1 MMEDYDINEFEV
13 ERFSAKMYLDTF
25 TFDLYNS
32 FEPSADKEIGRLID
46 EFDKNNKKYIELN
59 KKLADEKD
67 EQIILNFESERHNC
81 LIDNEY
87 INEEIWALIE
97 MKIVYTFKSLELNT
111 KKLIRTA
118 FSGTKTNDF
127 YKWEVLVNFLKSKNI
142 KPESLKGFL
151 EITQLKDVNNALKHS
166 GDFSVDLK
174 NRIPEFKKKEI
185 ISFYDLDTFYSRI
198 KTFPKIYLSDL
209 ASAIQTELYEF
220 DQEKIDRI
228 ANNIAR
234 RMERKDVDSL
244 INAIKTKY

>member
-1 MMEDYDINEFEV
+1 
-13 ERFSAKMYLDTF
+13 MYLDTF

-32 FEPSADKEIGRLID
+32 FESSADKEIGRLID
-46 EFDKNNKKYIELN
+46 EFDKNNEKHRELD
-59 KKLADEKD
+59 KKLVNEED
-67 EQIILNFESERHNC
+67 EQVIMNFESNKHYY

-87 INEEIWALIE
+87 IAEEIWALIE

-127 YKWEVLVNFLKSKNI
+127 YKWEVLINFLRSKNI
-142 KPESLKGFL
+142 NPESLKGFL

-174 NRIPEFKKKEI
+174 NRIPEFKKKGI
-185 ISFYDLDTFYSRI
+185 ISFYDLNSFYSRI
-198 KTFPKIYLSDL
+198 KTFPKIYLADL

-234 RMERKDVDSL
+234 RMEKKDVELL
-244 INAIKTKY
+244 INTIKTKY

>member
-1 MMEDYDINEFEV
+1 MEDCNVNEFEE

-32 FEPSADKEIGRLID
+32 FDPSADKEIERLID
-46 EFDKNNKKYIELN
+46 DLEKNNKKYIELG

-67 EQIILNFESERHNC
+67 EQAKMNFESEKHNC

-87 INEEIWALIE
+87 IIEKIWALIE
-97 MKIVYTFKSLELNT
+97 MKIVYSFKSLELNT

-118 FSGTKTNDF
+118 ISGTKINDF
-127 YKWEVLVNFLKSKNI
+127 YKWEVLVNFLKSRNI
-142 KPESLKGFL
+142 KPESIKGFL

-166 GDFSVDLK
+166 VDFSVDLK
-174 NRIPEFKKKEI
+174 NRIPEFKKSEI
-185 ISFYDLDTFYSRI
+185 ISFYDLNAFYSRI
-198 KTFPKIYLSDL
+198 KTFPEIFLSDL
-209 ASAIQTELYEF
+209 ASAIQSELYEF

-234 RMERKDVDSL
+234 SMERKDADLL
-244 INAIKTKY
+244 IIAIKSKY